1 MENESRLYKIAFLHA
16 GVVTIGFL
24 VFLAAIVNTIISDR
38 QVPQITTIKKDLA
51 TRGEI
56 YSKDGRKLVDS
67 TKIYKAAI
75 NTKSLNKDKKE
86 LFVKLFS
93 IYSDIDE
100 KDIRKKLDTK
110 KGYLVLSY
118 NIDSK
123 RARELKVLNY
133 KLNRLQVFN
142 SYESKKLKKTI
153 FPGLDVIESGE
164 KRVYNY
170 EDRFEPYLG
179 YVTKREK
186 NSITDVYGVKGLEKF
201 YDFSLSSNRDGF
213 IKGKRDRA
221 SNVIVNNDTQI
232 QLRIDGLKLL
242 LNIDLELQTKIE
254 ASIDKFKTEFEA
266 KEIVCAVM
274 DSKTGKLYSLA
285 TTNRF
290 DANHIKEEDI
300 GNLDSTVSERPFE
313 IGSIMKPLVFSM
325 LLDKKLIT
333 LMDVVKGY
341 NGKMRVGRRW
351 VTDEHKF
358 GWIGAEDIIVHS
370 SNIGMYQLAQKMS
383 ATGIY
388 NGLSSFGLTEIS
400 GVDLPYEQ
408 KGRLPSLKQLGTEV
422 YKGSVSYGY
431 SVSVT
436 FMQMLR
442 AYSAFNNSGLM
453 VTPSIVDQAITY
465 EDRFIK
471 KSTTKRAISSQ
482 TAQQMKKILQKVV
495 QKGTGV
501 GARIDGLDIG
511 GKTGTA
517 HISKNGRYVREYNS
531 SFFGYANDKNHR
543 YTIGVTVIQ
552 PQSTHFASQT
562 AVPVFT
568 SIVNRLLSQDY
579 LKRME

>member
-1 MENESRLYKIAFLHA
+1 
-16 GVVTIGFL
+16 
-24 VFLAAIVNTIISDR
+24 
-38 QVPQITTIKKDLA
+38 
-51 TRGEI
+51 
-56 YSKDGRKLVDS
+56 
-67 TKIYKAAI
+67 
-75 NTKSLNKDKKE
+75 
-86 LFVKLFS
+86 
-93 IYSDIDE
+93 
-100 KDIRKKLDTK
+100 
-110 KGYLVLSY
+110 
-118 NIDSK
+118 
-123 RARELKVLNY
+123 
-133 KLNRLQVFN
+133 
-142 SYESKKLKKTI
+142 
-153 FPGLDVIESGE
+153 
-164 KRVYNY
+164 
-170 EDRFEPYLG
+170 
-179 YVTKREK
+179 
-186 NSITDVYGVKGLEKF
+186 
-201 YDFSLSSNRDGF
+201 
-213 IKGKRDRA
+213 
-221 SNVIVNNDTQI
+221 
-232 QLRIDGLKLL
+232 
-242 LNIDLELQTKIE
+242 
-254 ASIDKFKTEFEA
+254 
-266 KEIVCAVM
+266 VM

-562 AVPVFT
+562 AVPVFKKA
-568 SIVNRLLSQDY
+568 IDILIEEGY
-579 LKRME
+579 LKPNIIK